1 MALIKL
7 LDMFNKLSNGVHVR
21 INNTGIGTYYMV
33 QGWDKENETFDVKVI
48 SESNILVSRY
58 PKTSKKDL
66 IGLLTFHGELG
77 ENKNDK

>member
-7 LDMFNKLSNGVHVR
+7 INMFNNMANGVHIR
-21 INNTGIGTYYMV
+21 INNSGRGHYYVV
-33 QGWDKENETFDVKVI
+33 QGWDKENETFDIKEHT
-48 SESNILVSRY
+48 ESNLFVARY

-66 IGLLTFHGELG
+66 LGLLMFHRELG